1 MASVWKKTMVYLGLV
16 DDEDDGY
23 DYGYEQPAPAVPRA
37 GGHVEQQHQ
46 QGSPSVRPIL
56 REEPSGVTPLPS
68 SAVAVQT
75 GPNPV
80 ASAPAASGTFIR
92 TVPAPQVTPRVHVL
106 DPKGF
111 EDAQEVGD
119 RVKVGQP
126 VIVNLQGLERG
137 LQRRLVDF
145 CSGLTYALDG
155 RMSKAADQVFLLT
168 PSGIDVSQEEKD
180 RLRGRGLYEE
190 A

>member
-1 MASVWKKTMVYLGLV
+1 MVYLGLV
-16 DDEDDGY
+16 DDDEDY
-23 DYGYEQPAPAVPRA
+23 DYGYDQPPPTTRAPAGYAESPSPT
-37 GGHVEQQHQ
+37 
-46 QGSPSVRPIL
+46 SPSVRPIP
-56 REEPSGVTPLPS
+56 REESSGVTPLPGS
-68 SAVAVQT
+68 PVAVAPAPSMTATGPVAQT
-75 GPNPV
+75 GTV
-80 ASAPAASGTFIR
+80 IR
-92 TVPAPQVTPRVHVL
+92 TVPPPQATPRVHVL

-119 RVKVGQP
+119 RVKAGQP

-168 PSGIDVSQEEKD
+168 PAGIDVSQEEKD

>member
-23 DYGYEQPAPAVPRA
+23 EYGYEQPTS
-37 GGHVEQQHQ
+37 GGARGGYAEAAS
-46 QGSPSVRPIL
+46 SPSVRPIP
-56 REEPSGVTPLPS
+56 RDEPTGVTPLPS
-68 SAVAVQT
+68 GPVAVQT
-75 GPNPV
+75 APSIVQTAPPV
-80 ASAPAASGTFIR
+80 HTGTVVR
-92 TVPAPQVTPRVHVL
+92 TVPAPQATPRVHVL

-119 RVKVGQP
+119 RVKAGQP

>member
-23 DYGYEQPAPAVPRA
+23 DYGYEQQPAAAGGR
-37 GGHVEQQHQ
+37 GGHVESS
-46 QGSPSVRPIL
+46 SPSVRPIP
-56 REEPSGVTPLPS
+56 RDEPTGVTPLPS
-68 SAVAVQT
+68 GPVAVQT
-75 GPNPV
+75 APSIV
-80 ASAPAASGTFIR
+80 ATAPPSHTGTVVR
-92 TVPAPQVTPRVHVL
+92 TVPAPQATPRVHVL

-119 RVKVGQP
+119 RVKAGQP